1 MIPRLH
7 RPVPQ
12 AINKENP
19 FGQPDPAYTGLGL
32 AGHPGVDFLCPLSS
46 DVDACDSGRVESA
59 GAAGTAGNMV
69 VLRHSWGRSR
79 YLHLTTWV
87 VNPGQAVARGQLIGY
102 SGSTGMST
110 GPHLHWDIYPH
121 GEPYGNGYGG
131 RVDPVPYLEGNGVSL
146 EGNGVSLEGNGVSLE
161 GTVSRLRGYA
171 AELSRARAPSVARR
185 RTIADELR
193 HDAETL
199 EPVLP

>member
-1 MIPRLH
+1 MIPALH
-7 RPVPQ
+7 RPVPH

-19 FGQPDPAYTGLGL
+19 FGQPDPDYTALGYL
-32 AGHPGVDFLCPLSS
+32 GHPGVDFLCPLSS
-46 DVDACDSGRVESA
+46 DVDACDSGRVDSA

-87 VNPGQAVARGQLIGY
+87 VNPGQAVARGQLIGF

-131 RVDPVPYLEGNGVSL
+131 RVDPVPYLEGNGMSL
-146 EGNGVSLEGNGVSLE
+146 EGTEASLEV
-161 GTVSRLRGYA
+161 TVSRLRGYA
-171 AELSRARAPSVARR
+171 AELSRARGPGVARR

-199 EPVLP
+199 EAVLS